1 MMTEIIIEYR
11 VGTAKI
17 TITRDAEGTFQYVV
31 RESGIE
37 DVREKIRKNIEVIIM
52 GSEDSD
58 NDMYSLVKT
67 AIRFLK
73 MRKKERLPEANIAYA
88 FRKELKYKKL
98 QVLIDDPYVEDISIV
113 GPGNVWVRH
122 SYIASRDPR
131 ADYIMTNIVMKD
143 MFEFLEYMSL
153 LAEKAGR
160 LISRATP
167 IVDANLPES
176 DGGHRIHLVHPD
188 IADGKGEIVI
198 RKKKSGT
205 LVRVKELVSNGM
217 LTHDIALLLQDIII
231 KRGSILIVGPPGSG
245 KTTLLR
251 AILYDLIPHDWKVAI
266 IEDTP
271 EIDPPQGSCW
281 VRYVTPM
288 YRVTNSNS
296 IEFDQMA
303 LTKAA
308 LRSSVNRF
316 IVIGETRGAEARVLV
331 QAMNMGMGGLT
342 TFHGGSAEEA
352 IMRLTSPPI
361 NLTAQQ
367 VAMFNLI
374 VTLNYVVENGLKR
387 AVVAIDEP
395 VYDRGED
402 SVILNKIYEY
412 GENATYDVLLSRL
425 RKISLSKSSAKLLA
439 RNKITEVSQQC
450 P

>member
-1 MMTEIIIEYR
+1 MTEIVIEYR
-11 VGTAKI
+11 VGTAKV
-17 TITRDAEGTFQYVV
+17 TIVRDAEGSFQYIVK
-31 RESGIE
+31 EQEIE
-37 DVREKIRKNIEVIIM
+37 DAREEIRRNIEVIIM
-52 GSEDSD
+52 GSEDSND
-58 NDMYSLVKT
+58 NMYSLVKT
-67 AIRFLK
+67 AIRFFK
-73 MRKKERLPEANIAYA
+73 TRRKGKLPEANIAYA

-122 SYIASRDPR
+122 SYIVSRDPH
-131 ADYIMTNIVMKD
+131 ADYIRTNIVLKD
-143 MFEFLEYMSL
+143 MFEFLEYMNL
-153 LAEKAGR
+153 LAEKAGK

-198 RKKKSGT
+198 RKKKSST

-217 LTHDIALLLQDIII
+217 LTRDIVLLLQNVIT

-288 YRVTNSNS
+288 YRVTNGGS

-374 VTLNYVVENGLKR
+374 VTLNYVVDCGLKR
-387 AVVAIDEP
+387 AVIAIDEP
-395 VYDRGED
+395 VYDKSEN
-402 SVILNKIYEY
+402 SVMLNRIYEY
-412 GENATYDVLLSRL
+412 GEDVAYDVLVSRL
-425 RKISLSKSSAKLLA
+425 RRVSKINHGKSSINLYT
-439 RNKITEVSQQC
+439 RINKATEVG
-450 P
+450 